1 MARAMTAARRTDA
14 SLWKDFE
21 RLVARI
27 EQVLAGDA
35 VTIASPDRIRSLI
48 TGRLR
53 EVDASLRSRVGSAEL
68 LVTVECR
75 RRGAKQD
82 VTWIEQ
88 LGSKKQAIGA
98 ARTIAVS
105 SSAFSSDA
113 VQVAKQYGIDLRIL
127 SEIGDAD
134 MQDWVLPR
142 FVVHVYKECDL
153 VKPSEVCFFAENGD
167 ELVAWK
173 NPGTDAPTIHSPAFI
188 GPDGNTLTLNDLW
201 LRADEQLKIF
211 DAVPKDDQAHLRRLA
226 IEPSDN
232 LQTHTVAG
240 LRRVARINMELSLR
254 WRHERVPLSA
264 AKVVAYGPADPA
276 DSLHPQIRA
285 EFESKGA
292 TPRNVRFGLQYQKGS
307 DQVVLSVQL
316 TPGKK

>member
-1 MARAMTAARRTDA
+1 MTKARATDA
-14 SLWKDFE
+14 RLWRDFE

-27 EQVLAGDA
+27 EQVLAGDG
-35 VTIASPDRIRSLI
+35 VTITAPDRIRSLI
-48 TGRLR
+48 TDRYR

-82 VTWIEQ
+82 ITWIEQ

-105 SSAFSSDA
+105 SSSFSSDA
-113 VQVAKQYGIDLRIL
+113 LRAAKHYGIDLRNL
-127 SEIGDAD
+127 SEISDAEI
-134 MQDWVLPR
+134 QDWALPR

-153 VKPSEVCFFAENGD
+153 VKPPEVRFLAEKGD
-167 ELVAWK
+167 ELMAW
-173 NPGTDAPTIHSPAFI
+173 GSTASDAPTIHSPAFI

-201 LRADEQLKIF
+201 LRADEQLKVF
-211 DAVPKDDQAHLRRLA
+211 DSVPKDDQPHVRRLA

-232 LQTHTVAG
+232 LQTHTPAG
-240 LRRVARINMELSLR
+240 SRRVAQINMELSLR

-264 AKVVAYGPADPA
+264 AKIVTYTSADPA
-276 DSLHPQIRA
+276 DSLRPQIRA

-292 TPRNVRFGLQYQKGS
+292 TSKNVRFGLQYQKGS

-316 TPGKK
+316 TPGKE